1 MSARVKNLLIGA
13 VCFVAGALALATIST
28 MNAQPPAGE
37 SKTPK
42 WLHAMNLKAR
52 KHTEGNF
59 DDKTTKFGIECFR
72 DENNGNL
79 IYISETGSI
88 AVVPGK

>member
-1 MSARVKNLLIGA
+1 MIVCVGIVCFLIGA
-13 VCFVAGALALATIST
+13 LLAPHLPFGF
-28 MNAQPPAGE
+28 AQD
-37 SKTPK
+37 SKVKNPT
-42 WLHAMNLKAR
+42 WLHGMNLKAR
-52 KHTEGNF
+52 NSMQ
-59 DDKTTKFGIECFR
+59 DDFNKDTKKYGLEVYK